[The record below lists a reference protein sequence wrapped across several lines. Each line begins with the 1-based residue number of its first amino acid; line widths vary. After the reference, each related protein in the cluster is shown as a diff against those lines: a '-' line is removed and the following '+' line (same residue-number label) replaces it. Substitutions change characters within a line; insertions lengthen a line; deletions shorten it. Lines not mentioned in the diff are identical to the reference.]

1 MTDITAASA
10 PSHST
15 DFSAE
20 PWRAI
25 RKVLEVIGWVIMAG
39 LLFTGITS
47 VFGRADF
54 LLSSMAQP
62 IAEPSEVFNPFD
74 IRYYEHYIAAW
85 LHLGPGLLIFCI
97 GPLQFIRAIRKN
109 YTNFHRWAGRV
120 YLVCGGIGALT
131 GGFIGIF
138 YPFAGIDG
146 PGFSESMAT
155 TFLALYT
162 GFTLFKAYTSI
173 RQKQF
178 GAHREWMIRSF
189 GLMLAIATER
199 VMLGILMSTT
209 GIGVEILFS
218 ATFWMAGVINI
229 TASEIWINLTR
240 TPGNGAKHWKDL
252 DAKAALQ

>member
-1 MTDITAASA
+1 MTDMTASTATPA
-10 PSHST
+10 ST
-15 DFSAE
+15 DFSAA
-20 PWRAI
+20 PWPQV
-25 RKVLEVIGWVIMAG
+25 RKVLEVVGWIIMAV
-39 LLFTGITS
+39 LLFTGISS

-54 LLSSMAQP
+54 LLDALAQP

-74 IRYYEHYIAAW
+74 IRYYQHYLATW
-85 LHLGPGLLIFCI
+85 LHLGPGLLIFCL

-109 YTNFHRWAGRV
+109 YINFHRWAGRV
-120 YLVCGGIGALT
+120 YLVCGGVGALS

-155 TFLALYT
+155 LFLAIYT
-162 GFTLFKAYTSI
+162 FVTLIKAYTSI
-173 RQKQF
+173 RRKQF

-199 VMLGILMSTT
+199 LMLTTLMNTTDIGIE
-209 GIGVEILFS
+209 VLFA
-218 ATFWMAGVINI
+218 ATFWMAGIVNI

-240 TPGNGAKHWKDL
+240 TPGNGAKHWKDF
-252 DAKAALQ
+252 DAKAVA